1 MALLVIVDD
10 RDVVRVAVLPPKAD
24 APLIVDANTVLPR
37 AITFQLLQAIAG
49 RDAEVLELLCGV
61 YEAELSE
68 QRTLEFGRE
77 AADTLALK
85 QALGVPIG
93 EALDHRGNSNAAQP

>member
-1 MALLVIVDD
+1 MVLLVIVGDL
-10 RDVVRVAVLPPKAD
+10 DVVRVAVLPPEAD
-24 APLIVDANTVLPR
+24 APLIVDANTVLPG
-37 AITFQLLQAIAG
+37 AIPFQLLQAISG

-61 YEAELSE
+61 HEAELPE
-68 QRTLEFGRE
+68 QRTLEVGRE

-93 EALDHRGNSNAAQP
+93 EALDHRE